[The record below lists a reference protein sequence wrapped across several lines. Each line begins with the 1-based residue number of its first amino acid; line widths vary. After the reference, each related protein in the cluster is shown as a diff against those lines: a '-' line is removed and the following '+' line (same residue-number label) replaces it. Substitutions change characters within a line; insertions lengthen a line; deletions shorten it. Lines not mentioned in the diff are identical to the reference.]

1 MAHHA
6 SPRHLTEQQ
15 IVALGRLQHCPTRY
29 EAVLTTPEGQRL
41 LVGYTPRKSKAGL
54 LRAAQRVGPQIVAA
68 MPGLTDEHRMT
79 WAAGG
84 FDLGN
89 GARIAFSGRTQ
100 RDAIMAGTEL
110 PFLGG

>member
-1 MAHHA
+1 MAYYA

-15 IVALGRLQHCPTRY
+15 IAELDRLQHAPTRY
-29 EAVLTTPEGQRL
+29 EVVLTTPDGRRL
-41 LVGYTPRKSKAGL
+41 LVGYTPRKSKPGV
-54 LRAAQRVGPQIVAA
+54 LRAAQRVGQQIIAA

-84 FDLGN
+84 FNLGN
-89 GARIAFSGRTQ
+89 GARIALSGRTQ
-100 RDAIMAGTEL
+100 RDAIMAGDEL